1 MRLALHVCR
10 VPESL
15 VLMTNY
21 FPSSD
26 MAPWGGVGERGWKLG
41 TCAWQLNSLTS
52 RQSVNPDLPS
62 MPQNLA
68 DPVPRPR

>member
-1 MRLALHVCR
+1 MRLGLDVCR

-26 MAPWGGVGERGWKLG
+26 MAPWGRVGELG
-41 TCAWQLNSLTS
+41 CKPGICAWQLNSLTS
-52 RQSVNPDLPS
+52 Q
-62 MPQNLA
+62 A
-68 DPVPRPR
+68 